1 MVETRMFARPVCLAV
16 CVVLISGCSS
26 TQSADRKIEAH
37 DVLFHRLRMS
47 PDAGL
52 YKKSDPHGE
61 WNHVATVY
69 GKGDNLD
76 FCQAIVA
83 ALAAPPVEHDT
94 YGCRLL
100 NE

>member
-1 MVETRMFARPVCLAV
+1 MVESRMSARPVCLAF

-26 TQSADRKIEAH
+26 TQSAERKIEAY
-37 DVLFHRLRMS
+37 DVLFHRLGMS
-47 PDAGL
+47 ADAGL
-52 YKKSDPHGE
+52 YKKSEPHGA

-69 GKGDNLD
+69 GKGENLD

-83 ALAAPPVEHDT
+83 ALAAPAVQHDT
-94 YGCRLL
+94 YECRLL

>member
-1 MVETRMFARPVCLAV
+1 MVETRMSARPVCLAF

-26 TQSADRKIEAH
+26 TQSAERKIEPH
-37 DVLFHRLRMS
+37 DVLFHRLGMS
-47 PDAGL
+47 ADAGL
-52 YKKSDPHGE
+52 YKREPHGE

-69 GKGDNLD
+69 GKGDNMD

-83 ALAAPPVEHDT
+83 ALAAPPVQHDT
-94 YGCRLL
+94 HGCRLL